1 MKKNLRNVLVTVL
14 AGAMV
19 LSMGAC
25 GGSSNTGTPAATAA
39 AGGTEAAAGGTES
52 TTAAGGAGAEKA
64 AEGEGWKPGKDVS
77 VIVAYGPGG
86 SSDLLARTFANEGA
100 ASFATPLVINNIS
113 GGGCAIGFTELI
125 NAKADGMTI
134 GNTNSAV
141 VVNCLTAETPYQYY
155 EELQP
160 LCQIGYAPYVVYVA
174 KDSEI
179 QNLDDLKDAVLSRD
193 VVMACNNRGGQ
204 THWEL
209 EYFAFKNGGDI
220 SAVIYDGGA
229 SSIAALLGGHAEVTV
244 QAPSDGQEYVKS
256 GDLRPI
262 AILDANRLENDVYK
276 DVPTSKEQGY
286 EWLTNGFFHG
296 YAAPKGVSDE
306 VIKYYEDSYRA
317 SLDIPEVKD
326 AIESYGFTVAFQNHE
341 EFGKTWTDSV
351 EKYKSAFEELGDRLT
366 E

>member
-1 MKKNLRNVLVTVL
+1 MKKNLRKAMVTVL
-14 AGAMV
+14 AAAMTMT
-19 LSMGAC
+19 MGAC
-25 GGSSNTGTPAATAA
+25 GSSSKTETAA
-39 AGGTEAAAGGTES
+39 AATTEAPGGAQATEAAGGGQT
-52 TTAAGGAGAEKA
+52 EKA
-64 AEGEGWKPGKDVS
+64 TEAEGWKPNKDVS

-86 SSDLLARTFANEGA
+86 SSDLLARTFANEGG
-100 ASFATPLVINNIS
+100 SCFATPLVINNIS

-125 NAKADGMTI
+125 NAKPDGLTI

-174 KDSEI
+174 KDSDI
-179 QNLDDLKDAVLSRD
+179 QNLDDLKDAILSRD

-220 SAVIYDGGA
+220 SSVIYDGGA

-262 AILDANRLENDVYK
+262 AVLDPNRLTSDIYK

-306 VIKYYEDSYRA
+306 VIKYYEDCYRA
-317 SLDIPEVKD
+317 CLEVPEVKA
-326 AIESYGFTVAFQNHE
+326 AIESYGFTVAFQDHE

-351 EKYKSAFEELGDRLT
+351 DMYKSAFEELGDRLT

>member
-1 MKKNLRNVLVTVL
+1 MKKNLRNVMAGVLV
-14 AGAMV
+14 GAMAMA
-19 LSMGAC
+19 LGAC
-25 GGSSNTGTPAATAA
+25 GGSSAPKETKPAETAAKTEAATTAASGETTAA
-39 AGGTEAAAGGTES
+39 A
-52 TTAAGGAGAEKA
+52 A
-64 AEGEGWKPGKDVS
+64 AEGWTPKGDVS

-86 SSDLLARTFANEGA
+86 SSDLLARTFANEGGK
-100 ASFATPLVINNIS
+100 SFATPLVINNIS

-125 NAKADGMTI
+125 NSKPDGMTI
-134 GNTNSAV
+134 GNTNSTV

-160 LCQIGYAPYVVYVA
+160 LCQIGYAPYVVYVS
-174 KDSEI
+174 KDSDI
-179 QNLDDLKDAVLSRD
+179 NNLDDLKDAILSRD
-193 VVMACNNRGGQ
+193 VVMAANNRGGQ

-209 EYFAFKNGGDI
+209 EYFAMKNGGDI

-229 SSIAALLGGHAEVTV
+229 SSIAALLGGHAEITV

-276 DVPTSKEQGY
+276 DVPTSAEQGY

-306 VIKYYEDSYRA
+306 VIKYYEDCYRA
-317 SLDIPEVKD
+317 SLEIPAVKD
-326 AIESYGFTVAFQNHE
+326 AIESYGFTVAFQDHE

-351 EKYKSAFEELGDRLT
+351 AKYKGAFDELGDRLT

>member
-1 MKKNLRNVLVTVL
+1 MKKNLKKAMAAVLS
-14 AGAMV
+14 GAMI
-19 LSMGAC
+19 LTMGAC
-25 GGSSNTGTPAATAA
+25 GGSSKTESTAAAAGSAGTTAA
-39 AGGTEAAAGGTES
+39 AGEASGGAE
-52 TTAAGGAGAEKA
+52 TAAD
-64 AEGEGWKPGKDVS
+64 GWKPGKDVS

-86 SSDLLARTFANEGA
+86 SSDLLARTFANEGG
-100 ASFATPLVINNIS
+100 SCFATPLVINNIS

-125 NAKADGMTI
+125 NAKPDGLTI

-160 LCQIGYAPYVVYVA
+160 LCQIGYAPYIVYVA
-174 KDSEI
+174 KNSDI
-179 QNLDDLKDAVLSRD
+179 QNLDDLKEAILSRD

-209 EYFAFKNGGDI
+209 EYFALKNGGDI

-229 SSIAALLGGHAEVTV
+229 TSIAALLGGHAEVTV

-262 AILDANRLENDVYK
+262 AVLDPNRLDSEVYK
-276 DVPTSKEQGY
+276 DVPTSEEQGY
-286 EWLTNGFFHG
+286 GWLTNGFFHG

-306 VIKYYEDSYRA
+306 IIKYYEDSYRA
-317 SLDIPEVKD
+317 SLELPEVKA
-326 AIESYGFTVAFQNHE
+326 AIESYGFTVAFQDHE
-341 EFGKTWTDSV
+341 EFGKTWTSSV
-351 EKYKSAFEELGDRLT
+351 EMYKSAFEELGDRLT